1 MNLQTARRH
10 GLWSG
15 YIVRQLGKAD
25 GLERWLADPD
35 DMPEEPSTDVIG
47 QARYFYT
54 HECAADA
61 ARFAGMM
68 SMQKWVAVATAPQ
81 ESAINGRVVKPI
93 PAGSVLEPGITP
105 REAQMAFD
113 AAVMAFQLEDD
124 DLDDELEAADAEPFS
139 EQDLDRVM
147 MFVRDRLA
155 EESDDLDDELEADSY
170 ALDFSRR
177 ERRIVTR
184 EIDLLDATRA
194 VLESERPGLP
204 AMFPMKGGN

>member
-1 MNLQTARRH
+1 MNLSTARRR

-35 DMPEEPSTDVIG
+35 DMPEEPATDVIG

-113 AAVMAFQLEDD
+113 AAVMAFQLE
-124 DLDDELEAADAEPFS
+124 
-139 EQDLDRVM
+139 
-147 MFVRDRLA
+147 
-155 EESDDLDDELEADSY
+155 SDDLDDELEADSY
-170 ALDFSRR
+170 ALDFTRR
-177 ERRIVTR
+177 ERRIVAR

-204 AMFPMKGGN
+204 AMFPLKGGN